1 MTTQELTIYFLIGV
15 IVLLLILLIIQS
27 TKAGR
32 VMAAERKKMREELRQ
47 KTDAL
52 LRLSTMPFLW
62 ALRSELQRENYTQVE
77 QYIHQFVKE
86 KGVTEVAYIDRDSYV
101 RLASNKKWEGKPYNN
116 FFKEDIKGVEDMT
129 MYDRG
134 DGERLIVAP
143 VTGINDKLGT
153 AIIVYNDAEL
163 RS

>member
-1 MTTQELTIYFLIGV
+1 MENQQLLIYFLIAV
-15 IVLLLILLIIQS
+15 AVLLLILLIIQS
-27 TKAGR
+27 SRAGR
-32 VMAAERKKMREELRQ
+32 VIARERKQMREELRQ
-47 KTDAL
+47 RTDAL

-86 KGVTEVAYIDRDSYV
+86 KGVTEVAFIDRDGNI
-101 RLASNKKWEGKPYNN
+101 RLASNKKWEGQPYGN

-129 MYDRG
+129 MYDRK

-153 AIIVYNDAEL
+153 AIIVYTDAEL
-163 RS
+163 KS